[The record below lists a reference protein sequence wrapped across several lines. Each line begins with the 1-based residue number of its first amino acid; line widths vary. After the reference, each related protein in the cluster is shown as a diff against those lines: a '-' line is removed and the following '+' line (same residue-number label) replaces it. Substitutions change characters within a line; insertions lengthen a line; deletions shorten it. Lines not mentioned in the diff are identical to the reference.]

1 MARERALSKTFATQ
15 IADYMDA
22 FVSTEQGKGNKI
34 NIGLYETVQGFSKLL
49 KPLRAVSV
57 EDIQN
62 VSLSDTQ
69 SLVIS
74 AENGKADLMYK
85 GDKPYDIQHRING
98 EYSVMYVDELID
110 QLGGLSMLEFD
121 KDVAK
126 EPQHT
131 QSVEPA
137 SQESVKESVKE
148 PVAPTPSTE
157 VQEPSQPSAPQ
168 STPAK
173 KAGASKQSAP
183 VPQQGL
189 KPLVLTSISK
199 HAVKFREGKEG
210 QPGYVNVAVPWK
222 DSKNGLAY
230 MDISQAV
237 FDKANPKDQRD
248 ERKTYRIP
256 LEKREFGLW
265 YLDKNTGKAMKP
277 RVSAQAIY
285 DAYNAN
291 KREYREARKRM
302 QQEAAV
308 EQSKEQQVQAEQP
321 STRQGVELNS
331 VQQDVLFGAD
341 LDFA

>member
-110 QLGGLSMLEFD
+110 QLGGLSMLEVD

-137 SQESVKESVKE
+137 PQESVKE
-148 PVAPTPSTE
+148 PVTPTPRTEAKE
-157 VQEPSQPSAPQ
+157 VQQSAPQ
-168 STPAK
+168 STPSEK
-173 KAGASKQSAP
+173 TGASKQSTPA
-183 VPQQGL
+183 PQQGP

-331 VQQDVLFGAD
+331 AQQDVLFGAD

>member
-22 FVSTEQGKGNKI
+22 FVATEQGKGNNI
-34 NIGLYETVQGFSKLL
+34 SIGLYETVQGFSKLL

-74 AENGKADLMYK
+74 AESGKADLMYK

-110 QLGGLSMLEFD
+110 QLGGLSMLELD
-121 KDVAK
+121 KGVTK

-131 QSVEPA
+131 QSAP
-137 SQESVKESVKE
+137 QESVKESV
-148 PVAPTPSTE
+148 VSTPSAE
-157 VQEPSQPSAPQ
+157 AQESSQPLATQ
-168 STPAK
+168 NTPAK
-173 KAGASKQSAP
+173 KAETSKQSTQA
-183 VPQQGL
+183 PQQGL

-199 HAVKFREGKEG
+199 HAVKFRDGKEG
-210 QPGYVNVAVPWK
+210 KPGYVNVAVPWK

-237 FDKANPKDQRD
+237 FDKANPEDQRD
-248 ERKTYRIP
+248 ARKTYRIP

-291 KREYREARKRM
+291 KQEYREARKRM
-302 QQEAAV
+302 QQEASM
-308 EQSKEQQVQAEQP
+308 EQAQGQQVQVAP
-321 STRQGVELNS
+321 SSTRQGVELNS
-331 VQQDVLFGAD
+331 AQQDVLFGAD